1 MKRPTPRDPAAPYWE
16 AMPTVP
22 PVPELGDSPLPPSIG
37 MVARVR
43 EAARR
48 RPLVLIAIGVFCYS
62 MGPVMVSASNVAG
75 PVLSFYR
82 LWFGVLAF
90 GFLSAVHIRR
100 TGRRPERAG
109 LMWALKAGVAFGV
122 HQLMFMTAIKATSVV
137 DVTLM
142 SSLSP
147 VIVGVLAVPMFNER
161 TGVPFRLWS
170 AVAIAGSALVVVAGS
185 SGPDG
190 DLGGMMLAA
199 TNVFF
204 FALFFMFS
212 KQGREHI
219 DVVPFLF
226 GVMTVAAFTVSAFVV
241 VTGEAV
247 GSVDGESLLL
257 AAGIAFVP
265 GLVGHFVMTWPLRW
279 VPANIPPVMR
289 LATPFIAGLTA
300 WALLGQT
307 IGGAEV
313 LAGLLTLAGV
323 FGAVLSPAGRR
334 LAEEAAVEV
343 ED

>member
-1 MKRPTPRDPAAPYWE
+1 MATLDPA
-16 AMPTVP
+16 
-22 PVPELGDSPLPPSIG
+22 DSA
-37 MVARVR
+37 VATGLSHRVQA
-43 EAARR
+43 AARR
-48 RPLVLIAIGVFCYS
+48 QPLVLIAIGVFCYS
-62 MGPVMVSASNVAG
+62 MGPVMVSASNVPG

-90 GFLSAVHIRR
+90 GVLTAVYIRR
-100 TGRRPERAG
+100 TGRRPDRAG
-109 LMWALKAGVAFGV
+109 LTWALKAGVAFGI

-142 SSLSP
+142 ASLSP

-170 AVAIAGSALVVVAGS
+170 GVAIAGSALVVVSGS

-190 DLGGMMLAA
+190 DLGGMLLAA
-199 TNVFF
+199 TNVLF

-226 GVMTVAAFTVSAFVV
+226 GVMTVAAITVSGFVFA
-241 VTGEAV
+241 TGEAV
-247 GSVDGESLLL
+247 GGIDGKSLLL

-265 GLVGHFVMTWPLRW
+265 GLIGHFVMTWPLAW

-289 LATPFIAGLTA
+289 LATPLIAGVTA
-300 WALLGQT
+300 WVVLGQS
-307 IGGAEV
+307 INAAQI

-323 FGAVLSPAGRR
+323 LGAVLSPAGRR

>member
-1 MKRPTPRDPAAPYWE
+1 
-16 AMPTVP
+16 MPTAP
-22 PVPELGDSPLPPSIG
+22 PPRSVDGPSDRPSARIG
-37 MVARVR
+37 TRIQT
-43 EAARR
+43 AARR
-48 RPLVLIAIGVFCYS
+48 RPLVLIAVGVFCYS
-62 MGPVMVSASNVAG
+62 MGPVMVSASNVPG

-90 GFLSAVHIRR
+90 GLLTVVYVRR
-100 TGRRPERAG
+100 TGRRPDRDG
-109 LMWALKAGVAFGV
+109 LAWALKAGVAFGI

-142 SSLSP
+142 ASLSP
-147 VIVGVLAVPMFNER
+147 VIVGVLAIPMFNER

-170 AVAIAGSALVVVAGS
+170 GVAIVGSALVVVAGS
-185 SGPDG
+185 AGPDG
-190 DLGGMMLAA
+190 DFGGMMLAA
-199 TNVFF
+199 VNVFF

-226 GVMTVAAFTVSAFVV
+226 GVMTVAAVTVSVFVLAA
-241 VTGEAV
+241 GEPV
-247 GSVDGESLLL
+247 SSVDRQSLLL

-265 GLVGHFVMTWPLRW
+265 GFIGHFVMTWPLRW

-289 LATPFIAGLTA
+289 LATPLIAGLTA
-300 WALLGQT
+300 WALLGQS
-307 IGGAEV
+307 IGGAEIV
-313 LAGLLTLAGV
+313 AGLLTLVGV